1 MPSLDPLYERLARL
15 ALATDDELAVAGG
28 NAMRLHD
35 FVDRPTEDLD
45 LFTSRMGS
53 IPALTERVRAAFEA
67 AGLRVEKEAVS
78 EHFARLTVED
88 ADQRQ
93 AIVELV
99 ADPRTYPAVERDG
112 LRVLDPRE
120 AATNKLNA
128 LWTRAEPRDFVDVD
142 AAAGRYGRAQLV
154 AWLAERDRG
163 FIPESLAAVM
173 ADVDRRRAEEFT
185 VHGLDAR
192 DLAALRDRFRLW
204 RQELLSPPEE
214 SMQGVS
220 DTL

>member
-35 FVDRPTEDLD
+35 FVGRPTEDLD

-53 IPALTERVRAAFEA
+53 VPALTERVRAAFEA
-67 AGLRVEKEAVS
+67 AELRVEEEGVS
-78 EHFARLTVED
+78 EHFARLTVD
-88 ADQRQ
+88 GTDQRQ
-93 AIVELV
+93 AIVELI
-99 ADPRTYPAVERDG
+99 ADPRTYPAVERHG

-120 AATNKLNA
+120 AATNKLAA

-142 AAAGRYGRAQLV
+142 AAVGRYGRAQLV
-154 AWLAERDRG
+154 SWLAERDPG
-163 FIPESLAAVM
+163 LIPESLAAVM
-173 ADVDRRRAEEFT
+173 AEVDRRRAEEFR

-192 DLAALRDRFRLW
+192 ELAALRNRFRRW
-204 RQELLSPPEE
+204 RQELLSSPDE
-214 SMQGVS
+214 SIQGAP

>member
-1 MPSLDPLYERLARL
+1 MPSLEPLYERLARL

-67 AGLRVEKEAVS
+67 ANLRVDEEAVS
-78 EHFARLTVED
+78 EHFARLTVGD

-93 AIVELV
+93 AIVELI

-112 LRVLDPRE
+112 LRVLDARE
-120 AATNKLNA
+120 AATNKLSA

-142 AAAGRYGRAQLV
+142 AAAERYGRAQLV
-154 AWLAERDRG
+154 AWLAERDAG

-173 ADVDRRRAEEFT
+173 ADVDRRRAEEFS
-185 VHGLDAR
+185 VHGLDAG

-204 RQELLSPPEE
+204 RQELLSPPDETI
-214 SMQGVS
+214 QGAS
-220 DTL
+220 ATL